1 MEGMNSADSI
11 PDMDFKRN
19 AITPNVPIR
28 TLISFS
34 FRIKVRV
41 HNYVI
46 YVVSFYHNILV
57 IVIRISFNDQRPQST
72 EKFL

>member
-1 MEGMNSADSI
+1 MEGMNSADSL

-19 AITPNVPIR
+19 ATTPNVSIR

-46 YVVSFYHNILV
+46 YVVSFYHILV
-57 IVIRISFNDQRPQST
+57 IVIRVSFTDHSLPRN
-72 EKFL
+72 FLS